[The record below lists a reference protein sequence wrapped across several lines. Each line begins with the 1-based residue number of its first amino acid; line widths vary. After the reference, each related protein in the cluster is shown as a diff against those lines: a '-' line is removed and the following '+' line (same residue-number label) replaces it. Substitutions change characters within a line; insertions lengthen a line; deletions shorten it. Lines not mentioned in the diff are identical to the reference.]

1 MIGAREAV
9 GHIRALHSG
18 STCFMRR
25 ARRCSTGNPM
35 ATFQD
40 VVDLIAKAAGG
51 QVKGADV
58 GTILDANVGLDNQ
71 TEWRYSI
78 VDLLKVLGL
87 DSTLASRATLAQD
100 LGYTGAPNGSVE
112 MNIWL

>member
-1 MIGAREAV
+1 MQHATTLFSFHV
-9 GHIRALHSG
+9 GKRCLLRAKESATSG
-18 STCFMRR
+18 RFTRQAPVFMLR

-40 VVDLIAKAAGG
+40 VVDSIAKAAGG

-71 TEWRYSI
+71 MEWRYSI

-87 DSTLASRATLAQD
+87 DS
-100 LGYTGAPNGSVE
+100 
-112 MNIWL
+112 